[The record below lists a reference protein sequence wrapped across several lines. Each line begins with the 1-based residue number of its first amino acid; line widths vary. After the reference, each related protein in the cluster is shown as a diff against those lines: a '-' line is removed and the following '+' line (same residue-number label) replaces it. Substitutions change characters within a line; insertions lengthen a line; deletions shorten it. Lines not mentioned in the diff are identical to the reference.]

1 VTETTFPLPA
11 AADSPLLDR
20 ARDLVP
26 LVLDQAD
33 ESERL
38 GTMPKPVVDAI
49 RGAGLFGMLVPSD
62 LGGAETGA
70 ATTLAIFEELT
81 AADASIGWSYMA
93 NASTGAFSA
102 FLGDSAVAT
111 MFADGPSTV
120 LAGQFSPRGPALPVD
135 GGYRVNG
142 NYSFG
147 SGSGHAD
154 WIGGGTIQMD
164 GDSIAMQDG
173 RPIIRAFFVPRA
185 EVEITGNWDV
195 MGLVGTGSY
204 DYTVTERV
212 VPADFT
218 FEITNPIPR
227 RGGPIFGMGV
237 LGLTASGHAGYALG
251 VGRRA
256 LQEIVPLARRKQR
269 LGHAGPVATN
279 ERFLYELGQH
289 DAMFRSARSYVFSV
303 FMEAEAQLRSGAPLT
318 AWQTAALRQATTHA
332 THVARD
338 VVTFAYHWSGA
349 DGLRP
354 GVLQRLFR
362 DTYAST
368 QHIFVDD
375 STLTEAGRVLC
386 ADVENGVSATS
397 GG

>member
-1 VTETTFPLPA
+1 MLE
-11 AADSPLLDR
+11 
-20 ARDLVP
+20 
-26 LVLDQAD
+26 QAD
-33 ESERL
+33 EGERL

-49 RGAGLFGMLVPSD
+49 RAAGLFEMLVPAE
-62 LGGAETGA
+62 LGGAETSTA
-70 ATTLAIFEELT
+70 VTLAVFEQLT
-81 AADASIGWSYMA
+81 AADASVGWSHMA
-93 NASTGAFSA
+93 NTSTGAFSA
-102 FLGDSAVAT
+102 FLGDAAVAR

-120 LAGQFSPRGPALPVD
+120 LAGQFSPRGPSFPVD

-164 GDSIAMQDG
+164 GDTIAMQDG

-237 LGLTASGHAGYALG
+237 LGLTALGHAGYALG

-269 LGHAGPVATN
+269 LGQAGPVATN

-289 DAMFRSARSYVFSV
+289 DAMYRSARSYVFSA
-303 FMEAEAQLRSGAPLT
+303 FMDAEAHLRSGEALT
-318 AWQTAALRQATTHA
+318 PWQAAALRQATTYA

-338 VVTFAYHWSGA
+338 VVGFAYHWSGA

-386 ADVENGVSATS
+386 TEAEKEVSATS

>member
-1 VTETTFPLPA
+1 
-11 AADSPLLDR
+11 
-20 ARDLVP
+20 
-26 LVLDQAD
+26 
-33 ESERL
+33 
-38 GTMPKPVVDAI
+38 MPKPVVDAI
-49 RGAGLFGMLVPSD
+49 RAAGLFEILVPAD
-62 LGGAETGA
+62 LGGAEASTA
-70 ATTLAIFEELT
+70 VTLAIFEELT
-81 AADASIGWSYMA
+81 AADASIGWSHMA
-93 NASTGAFSA
+93 NASTGSMAA
-102 FLGDSAVAT
+102 FLGDAAVAT
-111 MFADGPSTV
+111 MFAGGPSTV
-120 LAGQFSPRGPALPVD
+120 LAGQFSPRGPSFPVD

-154 WIGGGTIQMD
+154 WIGGGTVQMD
-164 GDSIAMQDG
+164 GDTVAMQDG

-195 MGLVGTGSY
+195 LGLVGTGSY
-204 DYTVTERV
+204 DYTVSERV

-218 FEITNPIPR
+218 FEITNPVPR

-237 LGLTASGHAGYALG
+237 LGLTAIGHAGFALG

-256 LQEIVPLARRKQR
+256 LQEIGPLARRKQR
-269 LGHAGPVATN
+269 LGQAGPVASN
-279 ERFLYELGQH
+279 ERFLYELGEH
-289 DAMFRSARSYVFSV
+289 DGMFRSARAYVFSA
-303 FMEAEAQLRSGAPLT
+303 FQDAETQLRSGAPLT
-318 AWQTAALRQATTHA
+318 PWQAAALRQATTYA

-338 VVTFAYHWSGA
+338 VVSFAYHWSGA

-354 GVLQRLFR
+354 GVMQRLFR

-386 ADVENGVSATS
+386 ADVENDVSATS

>member
-1 VTETTFPLPA
+1 
-11 AADSPLLDR
+11 
-20 ARDLVP
+20 
-26 LVLDQAD
+26 
-33 ESERL
+33 
-38 GTMPKPVVDAI
+38 M
-49 RGAGLFGMLVPSD
+49 
-62 LGGAETGA
+62 
-70 ATTLAIFEELT
+70 
-81 AADASIGWSYMA
+81 
-93 NASTGAFSA
+93 
-102 FLGDSAVAT
+102 
-111 MFADGPSTV
+111 
-120 LAGQFSPRGPALPVD
+120 
-135 GGYRVNG
+135 
-142 NYSFG
+142 
-147 SGSGHAD
+147 H
-154 WIGGGTIQMD
+154 
-164 GDSIAMQDG
+164 DG

-195 MGLVGTGSY
+195 LGLVGTGSY
-204 DYTVTERV
+204 DYTVSERV

-237 LGLTASGHAGYALG
+237 LGLTAIGHAGYALG

-269 LGHAGPVATN
+269 LGQAGPVATN

-303 FMEAEAQLRSGAPLT
+303 FMEAEAQLRSVTPLT
-318 AWQTAALRQATTHA
+318 PWQAAALRQATTYA

-338 VVTFAYHWSGA
+338 VVSFTYHWSGA

-354 GVLQRLFR
+354 GVVQRLFR

-386 ADVENGVSATS
+386 ADVENEVSPTS

>member
-1 VTETTFPLPA
+1 MSETTFPFPPA
-11 AADSPLLDR
+11 AESPYLDR
-20 ARDLVP
+20 ARGLVP
-26 LVLDQAD
+26 LVLDEAD
-33 ESERL
+33 EGERL

-49 RGAGLFGMLVPSD
+49 RAAGLFDMLVPTD
-62 LGGAETGA
+62 LGGAEVGT

-81 AADASIGWSYMA
+81 AADASIGWSHMA
-93 NASTGAFSA
+93 NVSTSAFSA

-120 LAGQFSPRGPALPVD
+120 LAGQFSPRGPSFAVD

-164 GDSIAMQDG
+164 GDTIAMQDG

-204 DYTVTERV
+204 DYTVAERV

-218 FEITNPIPR
+218 FEITNPVPR
-227 RGGPIFGMGV
+227 RGGPIYGMGV
-237 LGLTASGHAGYALG
+237 LGLTATGHAGYALG

-269 LGHAGPVATN
+269 LGQAGPVATN

-289 DAMFRSARSYVFSV
+289 DAMYRAARSYVFSV
-303 FMEAEAQLRSGAPLT
+303 FMDAEAHLRSGQRLT
-318 AWQTAALRQATTHA
+318 PWQTAALRQATTYA

-349 DGLRP
+349 DGLRA

-386 ADVENGVSATS
+386 TEAEKEVSPTS

>member
-1 VTETTFPLPA
+1 VTETPFPLPDA
-11 AADSPLLDR
+11 AENPFLER

-26 LVLDQAD
+26 LILDQAD
-33 ESERL
+33 EGERL
-38 GTMPKPVVDAI
+38 GTMPKPVVDAL
-49 RGAGLFGMLVPSD
+49 RSAGLFEILVPGE
-62 LGGAETGA
+62 LGGAELNTAG
-70 ATTLAIFEELT
+70 TLAVFEELT
-81 AADASIGWSYMA
+81 AADASIGWSHMA
-93 NASTGAFSA
+93 NASTGAMA
-102 FLGDSAVAT
+102 AYLGDSAVAR
-111 MFADGPSTV
+111 MFANGPSTV
-120 LAGQFSPRGPALPVD
+120 LAGQFSPRGPSFPVD
-135 GGYRVNG
+135 GGYRVSG

-164 GDSIAMQDG
+164 GDAIAMHDG
-173 RPIIRAFFVPRA
+173 RPIIRAFFVPAA

-204 DYTVTERV
+204 DYTVSERV

-218 FEITNPIPR
+218 FEITNPVPR
-227 RGGPIFGMGV
+227 RGGPNFGMGV
-237 LGLTASGHAGYALG
+237 LGLTATGHAGYALG

-269 LGHAGPVATN
+269 LGQAGPVATN
-279 ERFLYELGQH
+279 ERFLYELGKH
-289 DAMFRSARSYVFSV
+289 DAMYRSARTYVFSA
-303 FMEAEAQLRSGAPLT
+303 FMEAEAQLQSGAPLT
-318 AWQTAALRQATTHA
+318 AWQAAALRQATTHA

-338 VVTFAYHWSGA
+338 VVSFAYHWSGA

-386 ADVENGVSATS
+386 TEADKEASVTP